1 MTDGRHFEFAA
12 VPLPDGNCLFTMI
25 DVTNST
31 RIEAALRERATGLEE
46 ADRVKTD
53 FVANMSY
60 ELRTPLT
67 SIGGFAEML
76 SAGYAGALAP
86 AAADYVGAILESVAR
101 LSKLIDDVLDLTQGD
116 TSGVVLERER
126 IDLGGLCR
134 SVGESQLGRVAD
146 KKQTL
151 EIVIDPVR
159 RHRPR
164 RCPPPARIG
173 RASCMRNAV
182 AYTDEGGQIMLR
194 ATGDDDAR
202 DDHRARQ
209 WPRHHARGPGDG
221 VRPLPPRDRQR
232 RTATPRSASACRS
245 PASSSRRMAARSN
258 WSRTVGEG
266 TAVTLTIPRAP
277 A

>member
-25 DVTNST
+25 DVTDST

-76 SAGYAGALAP
+76 SGGYAGQLAP
-86 AAADYVGAILESVAR
+86 AASDYVGAILESVAR
-101 LSKLIDDVLDLTQGD
+101 LSKLIDDVLDLTRGD

-134 SVGESQLGRVAD
+134 SVGESLLGRVTD

-151 EIVIDPVR
+151 EVVIDRSAGIVLGDAR
-159 RHRPR
+159 RIRESLEHV
-164 RCPPPARIG
+164 
-173 RASCMRNAV
+173 MRNAV
-182 AYTDEGGQIMLR
+182 TYTDEGGRVMLR
-194 ATGDDDAR
+194 ATGTDDEAIVSVLDNGPGISREDQAMVFDR
-202 DDHRARQ
+202 FHRALGTGHSDAALGLGLPLTRQ
-209 WPRHHARGPGDG
+209 FIEAHGGK
-221 VRPLPPRDRQR
+221 VELV
-232 RTATPRSASACRS
+232 
-245 PASSSRRMAARSN
+245 SSM
-258 WSRTVGEG
+258 GEG

-277 A
+277 